1 MTGGRIGIGYGA
13 VPVGIAGWLGGGLG
27 LGIDPVVA
35 VSLHIDV
42 GIVAPS
48 ATMVLENVPSRGI
61 GIEPSL
67 VPTRVWD
74 ISGILSVKRAAGVPL
89 IKPDVSAPC
98 RGHPQWQVG
107 IEIAAGHSAG
117 GVGDIELV
125 RSNTTGGNDHLI
137 VGWIGCS

>member
-1 MTGGRIGIGYGA
+1 
-13 VPVGIAGWLGGGLG
+13 
-27 LGIDPVVA
+27 PVVA

-61 GIEPSL
+61 GVEPSF
-67 VPTRVWD
+67 VPTGGWD
-74 ISGILSVKRAAGVPL
+74 ISCKLSVKRAAGIPF
-89 IKPDVSAPC
+89 IKPDVSASC
-98 RGHPQWQVG
+98 RGHPQRQVG

-125 RSNTTGGNDHLI
+125 RSNTTGGDDYLI

>member
-1 MTGGRIGIGYGA
+1 MSGGRIGVGYGA
-13 VPVGIAGWLGGGLG
+13 VPVRIAGWPGVWLG

-48 ATMVLENVPSRGI
+48 ATMVLENVPSRAI

-67 VPTRVWD
+67 IPAGVWD
-74 ISGILSVKRAAGVPL
+74 ISRKLSVKGASGIPL

-98 RGHPQWQVG
+98 RGHPQWQLG
-107 IEIAAGHSAG
+107 IEIAAGYSAG
-117 GVGDIELV
+117 GVGDIKLV
-125 RSNTTGGNDHLI
+125 RGSAARGNDHLI
-137 VGWIGCS
+137 VGGIGCS